1 MVKFYCTP
9 DLSSGDQAGLPSAVP
24 VSAKD
29 PEENV
34 IRPFTSPGVRVP
46 TLTNAAWPKQSPI
59 AAVHP
64 QIRVKREL
72 ESEKMKGTSSKG
84 YVHMSQDKFS
94 TD

>member
-1 MVKFYCTP
+1 MKVYGLP
-9 DLSSGDQAGLPSAVP
+9 DLPSGDQAALPSELEAVP

-46 TLTNAAWPKQSPI
+46 TLTNSAWPNQSPI
-59 AAVHP
+59 AAVYP

-72 ESEKMKGTSSKG
+72 EADKMKGTSS
-84 YVHMSQDKFS
+84 
-94 TD
+94 

>member
-1 MVKFYCTP
+1 MKVYCTP
-9 DLSSGDQAGLPSAVP
+9 DLSSGDQAALPSELEAVP
-24 VSAKD
+24 VSAKY

-34 IRPFTSPGVRVP
+34 IRPFTSPGVRVR

-72 ESEKMKGTSSKG
+72 ETEKMKGTSS
-84 YVHMSQDKFS
+84 
-94 TD
+94 

>member
-1 MVKFYCTP
+1 M
-9 DLSSGDQAGLPSAVP
+9 
-24 VSAKD
+24 SAKD

-72 ESEKMKGTSSKG
+72 ESEKMKGTSSSSKG

>member
-1 MVKFYCTP
+1 M
-9 DLSSGDQAGLPSAVP
+9 
-24 VSAKD
+24 SAKD

-34 IRPFTSPGVRVP
+34 IRPFTSPGVRVL

-72 ESEKMKGTSSKG
+72 ESEKMKGRAPRATFTC
-84 YVHMSQDKFS
+84 HRTNF
-94 TD
+94 

>member
-1 MVKFYCTP
+1 MSVKY
-9 DLSSGDQAGLPSAVP
+9 S
-24 VSAKD
+24 
-29 PEENV
+29 EENV

-72 ESEKMKGTSSKG
+72 ELERMKGT
-84 YVHMSQDKFS
+84 MS
-94 TD
+94 

>member
-1 MVKFYCTP
+1 M
-9 DLSSGDQAGLPSAVP
+9 
-24 VSAKD
+24 SAKD

-34 IRPFTSPGVRVP
+34 IRPFTSPGVRVL

-72 ESEKMKGTSSKG
+72 ESEKMKVRAPRATFTC
-84 YVHMSQDKFS
+84 HRTNF
-94 TD
+94 